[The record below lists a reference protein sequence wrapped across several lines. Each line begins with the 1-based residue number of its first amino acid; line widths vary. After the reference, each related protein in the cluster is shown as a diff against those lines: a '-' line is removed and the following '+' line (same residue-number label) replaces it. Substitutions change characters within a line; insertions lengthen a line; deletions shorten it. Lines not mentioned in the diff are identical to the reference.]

1 MTRTRALVAIISA
14 GVLLET
20 VSILGMAA
28 LGVTGGV
35 LSLGAIVPL
44 VLASY
49 SSSLVIMHFGPY
61 GGRDDDKH
69 SDRH

>member
-1 MTRTRALVAIISA
+1 M
-14 GVLLET
+14 G
-20 VSILGMAA
+20 AA
-28 LGVTGGV
+28 RIRPTEKFSRL

-61 GGRDDDKH
+61 GGRDDRER
-69 SDRH
+69 SDRR

>member
-1 MTRTRALVAIISA
+1 MTRTRALVAILSA
-14 GVLLET
+14 GLLFET

-44 VLASY
+44 VLVSF

-61 GGRDDDKH
+61 GGRDDDKR
-69 SDRH
+69 SDRR

>member
-1 MTRTRALVAIISA
+1 MTRTRALVAIVSA
-14 GVLLET
+14 AVLIET

-28 LGVTGGV
+28 LGITGGL

-49 SSSLVIMHFGPY
+49 SSSLVIMRFGPY
-61 GGRDDDKH
+61 GGRDGNKN
-69 SDRH
+69 SDRR

>member
-1 MTRTRALVAIISA
+1 MTRTRALVAIVLA
-14 GVLLET
+14 GLLVET

-28 LGVTGGV
+28 LGVTGEV

-61 GGRDDDKH
+61 GGRDDGER